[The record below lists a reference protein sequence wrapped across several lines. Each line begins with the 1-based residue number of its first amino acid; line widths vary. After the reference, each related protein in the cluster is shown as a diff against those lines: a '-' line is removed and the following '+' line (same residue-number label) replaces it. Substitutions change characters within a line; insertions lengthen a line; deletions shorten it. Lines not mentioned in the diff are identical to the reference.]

1 MPAVNGCGAPPREL
15 SSATNQAMLPYLAAA
30 VSHSRENAKQRGI
43 RAIPP
48 AVRIALSEHYS
59 QKELDRI
66 RWTLVDQ
73 SVGAANFVVSK
84 GTRYKAMTLG
94 DVIVFED
101 EAAAG
106 NVALWAHE
114 LVHARQ
120 FDEAGS
126 VRDFIRIY
134 LAQWPELERD
144 AVRQTNEVLADL
156 NASGRQRLPSLS
168 RCSSRTTQVKWVE
181 NNNYHKDR

>member
-1 MPAVNGCGAPPREL
+1 
-15 SSATNQAMLPYLAAA
+15 
-30 VSHSRENAKQRGI
+30 
-43 RAIPP
+43 
-48 AVRIALSEHYS
+48 
-59 QKELDRI
+59 
-66 RWTLVDQ
+66 
-73 SVGAANFVVSK
+73 
-84 GTRYKAMTLG
+84 MTLG

-181 NNNYHKDR
+181 NNNYHKER